1 MKYYNCKWMKEGL
14 KIELEEANGFLWIKG
29 SCHGTNNKQEFLCL
43 SHSVLRGERE
53 ATMENL

>member
-1 MKYYNCKWMKEGL
+1 MKDGL